1 MRVILLSFL
10 IFLSGC
16 TMFVPVKPPKF
27 PDAVPEL
34 TKKCEELKL
43 AVGNTIS
50 ITDLLKTVVNNYTMY
65 YECSNKVDGW
75 NEWYTKQK
83 EIYEKTRK

>member
-1 MRVILLSFL
+1 MTSTFKMKWTDI
-10 IFLSGC
+10 
-16 TMFVPVKPPKF
+16 
-27 PDAVPEL
+27 PEL

-43 AVGNTIS
+43 AVGSTIS